1 MLLTWIKRRLRYGW
15 FPLVFLVWTLLL
27 WLTSTKHFDGW
38 LANLSRESLEK
49 SGFLGD
55 TFGAFSALMAA
66 FAAVGAILALAEQ
79 RHAVKRQ
86 MFVTTIVAMLD
97 RLQQTIEDT
106 DFFVI
111 ESIQNDDGTVDE
123 KAVASQNGQSAFYE
137 MSQELRLYIS
147 ENFIDGMSPEAKK
160 GLAVLLYRGFYEDYK
175 DDLGHFFRQLYHIIR
190 YIDEVGD
197 EEKERFIK
205 IVRASLTNAQLLLLA
220 YNVIAGE
227 GRIKFSRYIAQYSLL
242 HNLGFETDELGLI
255 ERELI
260 TERLGSRALVSQSE
274 QPDRLRRDFLNRER
288 ANALAKE
295 SLRDFLNRNGLSINY
310 GVQWRN

>member
-1 MLLTWIKRRLRYGW
+1 M
-15 FPLVFLVWTLLL
+15 
-27 WLTSTKHFDGW
+27 
-38 LANLSRESLEK
+38 ESLKK
-49 SGFLGD
+49 SALLGD

-66 FAAVGAILALAEQ
+66 FAAVGAILALSEQ

-111 ESIQNDDGTVDE
+111 EETQNEDGTVDE

-137 MSQELRLYIS
+137 ISQELRLYVS
-147 ENFIDGMSPEAKK
+147 ENFIDGMSVEAKK
-160 GLAVLLYRGFYEDYK
+160 GLAILLYRGFYEDYK
-175 DDLGHFFRQLYHIIR
+175 DDLGHFFRQLYHIFR
-190 YIDEVGD
+190 YIDEIGD
-197 EEKERFIK
+197 EEKHRFVK

-227 GRIKFSRYIAQYSLL
+227 GRIKFARYISEYSLL
-242 HNLGFETDELGLI
+242 HNLGFEDDELGVI
-255 ERELI
+255 ERALI
-260 TERLGSRALVSQSE
+260 IERLGPSALISSTE
-274 QPDRLRRDFLNRER
+274 EPDRLRADFISREN

-295 SLRDFLNRNGLSINY
+295 HLREFLNRNGLSINY